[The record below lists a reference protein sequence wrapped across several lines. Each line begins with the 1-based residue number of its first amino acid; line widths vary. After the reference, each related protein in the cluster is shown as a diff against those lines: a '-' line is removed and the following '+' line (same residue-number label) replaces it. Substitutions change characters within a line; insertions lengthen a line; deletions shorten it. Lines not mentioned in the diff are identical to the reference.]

1 MIRGPHPGTTVLP
14 GWWEAPPPTDCCADP
29 GDRAV
34 LLLYTEALA
43 HIRAARRAVPGVTVQ
58 MAPVLLILVEL
69 QTSLALRDDPEAVV
83 NLAGLYRYMIHRV
96 LEVAEWGRAEALVEV
111 ERLLQT
117 LADGWV
123 QVMEGGEEA
132 LFPQALQS
140 DDQRMPFPP
149 LPT

>member
-1 MIRGPHPGTTVLP
+1 MRGPHVTTALP
-14 GWWEAPPPTDCCADP
+14 DWWAPPATDRCADP

-43 HIRAARRAVPGVTVQ
+43 HIRAARGAVPGVTVN

-69 QTSLALRDDPEAVV
+69 QTSLAQRDDPEAVV

-96 LEVAEWGRAEALVEV
+96 LDVAEWGTREALVEV
-111 ERLLQT
+111 EQLLQT
-117 LADGWV
+117 LSDGWV

-132 LFPQALQS
+132 VFPHSLQS